1 MNAQMLHHLTIACT
15 MAIVA
20 LQRSATTSLS
30 GEKALDAATIERLT
44 GVTGELGEQ
53 AGAFKV
59 SVPRSDLDVSVAG
72 VRMTPPLGLT
82 SWAAFQKAGEQVMVM
97 GDMVILEDQVNPVMS
112 SNSHFEVLAGI
123 GRHRDLQSLEHEVQE
138 MVPAIKQEVAC
149 QRLQVL
155 KKGLPGRQGLPHPV
169 VLRIHPPQYCM
180 EQKR

>member
-112 SNSHFEVLAGI
+112 VALDNGLEVTALHNHFFWDTPKVLFMHIIGMSHHSPRPLQPQPSWNSCNF
-123 GRHRDLQSLEHEVQE
+123 
-138 MVPAIKQEVAC
+138 
-149 QRLQVL
+149 
-155 KKGLPGRQGLPHPV
+155 
-169 VLRIHPPQYCM
+169 YCNL
-180 EQKR
+180 

>member
-82 SWAAFQKAGEQVMVM
+82 SWAAFQKARAGHGHGRYGHTGRSSQS
-97 GDMVILEDQVNPVMS
+97 GDERGP
-112 SNSHFEVLAGI
+112 
-123 GRHRDLQSLEHEVQE
+123 
-138 MVPAIKQEVAC
+138 
-149 QRLQVL
+149 
-155 KKGLPGRQGLPHPV
+155 
-169 VLRIHPPQYCM
+169 
-180 EQKR
+180 